1 MIKRMIA
8 GAAGWALI
16 FGGAALAAAPA
27 QALTGGSCDDGDAW
41 SWSIANPA
49 RYQAGQHEAVVGL
62 SDAIRTVTIKA
73 PTGCTV
79 EAGDTWRVYNGYFS
93 AAGTF
98 NAEEVAAG
106 KDTDRVSVAVPS
118 SNAVAGDEIPVRLK
132 VNDSSA
138 GIPGKWDVD
147 ESNAGSLV
155 LLRRTLFKYKG
166 VTDRM
171 DFVNEP
177 YICGEHVEGA
187 ASLLRASWTSKR
199 YLGYA
204 GRTVRMEYRLTD
216 GADSAWANRFLFS
229 DRTDDSGHVELIDF
243 LGGEEEG
250 PDGVLPDDGPPCG
263 GTIVFRG
270 HYGGNGT
277 SSGTWSKGDAIA
289 EATIDWEKYR
299 PHLKEEIDAAGMAKD
314 CAKLDELGQE
324 VVSLPN
330 WDEVLLTYIFRWGV
344 QTGCWEDD

>member
-1 MIKRMIA
+1 MLKQLVA
-8 GAAGWALI
+8 GAAGLALTL
-16 FGGAALAAAPA
+16 GGVALAATPA
-27 QALTGGSCDDGDAW
+27 QAFTGAPCNDGDAW

-49 RYQAGQHEAVVGL
+49 RYQAGPHEAVLGL

-93 AAGTF
+93 AEGTF
-98 NAEEVAAG
+98 NAEDAAAG
-106 KDTDRVSVAVPS
+106 KDTDRVSIKVPT
-118 SNAVAGDEIPVRLK
+118 SNAVAGDEIPVKLK

-138 GIPGKWDVD
+138 GIPGVWDVD

-166 VTDRM
+166 VTDWM

-187 ASLLRASWTSKR
+187 APLLRASWTSKR

-216 GADSAWANRFLFS
+216 GPDSAWANRFLDS
-229 DRTDDSGHVELIDF
+229 AQTDDRGYVELYRF
-243 LGGEEEG
+243 
-250 PDGVLPDDGPPCG
+250 CRCRR
-263 GTIVFRG
+263 RG
-270 HYGGNGT
+270 ARRG
-277 SSGTWSKGDAIA
+277 
-289 EATIDWEKYR
+289 
-299 PHLKEEIDAAGMAKD
+299 AA
-314 CAKLDELGQE
+314 
-324 VVSLPN
+324 
-330 WDEVLLTYIFRWGV
+330 
-344 QTGCWEDD
+344 

>member
-1 MIKRMIA
+1 
-8 GAAGWALI
+8 
-16 FGGAALAAAPA
+16 
-27 QALTGGSCDDGDAW
+27 
-41 SWSIANPA
+41 
-49 RYQAGQHEAVVGL
+49 VVGL
-62 SDAIRTVTIKA
+62 SAAILTVTIEA

-79 EAGDTWRVYNGYFS
+79 DAGDTWRVYNGYFS

-98 NAEEVAAG
+98 NAAEAADG
-106 KDTDRVSVAVPS
+106 KDTDRVSVKVPT
-118 SNAVAGDEIPVRLK
+118 SNAVAGEGIPVKLK

-166 VTDRM
+166 VTDWM
-171 DFVNEP
+171 NFINEP
-177 YICGEHVEGA
+177 YICGEAVEGA
-187 ASLLRASWTSKR
+187 APLLRASWTSKR

-216 GADSAWANRFLFS
+216 GPDSAWANRFLDS
-229 DRTDDSGHVELIDF
+229 ARTDDSGYVELGDF

-250 PDGVLPDDGPPCG
+250 PGGALPDDGPPCG

-277 SSGTWSKGDAIA
+277 SSGTWSNGDAIA

-299 PHLKEEIDAAGMAKD
+299 PHLKEEIDAAGTAKD
-314 CAKLDELGQE
+314 CAKLEELAQE
-324 VVSLPN
+324 VAPPDNATRTWRCGTMCSDGVCRP
-330 WDEVLLTYIFRWGV
+330 DAGRTTDQYAHDHHQQPQHRDTYRHEE
-344 QTGCWEDD
+344 QHERQ

>member
-1 MIKRMIA
+1 V
-8 GAAGWALI
+8 L
-16 FGGAALAAAPA
+16 
-27 QALTGGSCDDGDAW
+27 
-41 SWSIANPA
+41 
-49 RYQAGQHEAVVGL
+49 GL

-73 PTGCTV
+73 PTDCTV

-93 AAGTF
+93 AEGTF
-98 NAEEVAAG
+98 NAEDAAAG
-106 KDTDRVSVAVPS
+106 RDTDRVSIKVPT
-118 SNAVAGDEIPVRLK
+118 SNAVAGDEIPVKLK

-138 GIPGKWDVD
+138 GIPGEWDVN
-147 ESNAGSLV
+147 EANAGSLV

-171 DFVNEP
+171 NFSNEP
-177 YICGEHVEGA
+177 YICGEAVEGA
-187 ASLLRASWTSKR
+187 SSLLRASWTSRR
-199 YLGYA
+199 YLGCA

-216 GADSAWANRFLFS
+216 GPDSAWDNRFLDS
-229 DRTDDSGHVELIDF
+229 WPTDDRGYVELYDF
-243 LGGEEEG
+243 VGAEEEG
-250 PDGVLPDDGPPCG
+250 PGGVTPDDGPPCG

-270 HYGGNGT
+270 HYGGNST
-277 SSGTWSKGDAIA
+277 SSGTWSNGDAIA

-299 PHLKEEIDAAGMAKD
+299 PHLKEDIDAAGMAKD

-344 QTGCWEDD
+344 QSGCWEDD

>member
-1 MIKRMIA
+1 MIKRLIA
-8 GAAGWALI
+8 GAAGLALTL
-16 FGGAALAAAPA
+16 GGLALVATPA
-27 QALTGGSCDDGDAW
+27 EALTGSPCDDGDAW
-41 SWSIANPA
+41 SWSIGNPA
-49 RYQAGQHEAVVGL
+49 RYQAGPHEAVVGL
-62 SDAIRTVTIKA
+62 SAAIRSVTIKA

-79 EAGDTWRVYNGYFS
+79 DAGDTWRVYNGYFS
-93 AAGTF
+93 AQGTF
-98 NAEEVAAG
+98 NTDEAAAG
-106 KDTDRVSVAVPS
+106 KDTDRVSVAVPT
-118 SNAVAGDEIPVRLK
+118 SNAVAGDEIPVKLK

-138 GIPGKWDVD
+138 GIPGEWDV
-147 ESNAGSLV
+147 EEANAGSLV

-166 VTDRM
+166 VTDWM
-171 DFVNEP
+171 NFINEP
-177 YICGEHVEGA
+177 YICGEDVEGA
-187 ASLLRASWTSKR
+187 AALLRASWTSKR

-204 GRTVRMEYRLTD
+204 GRTVRMEYRLAD
-216 GADSAWANRFLFS
+216 GPDSAWANRFLDS
-229 DRTDDSGHVELIDF
+229 ERTDESGYVELGD
-243 LGGEEEG
+243 LLSAEEEG
-250 PDGVLPDDGPPCG
+250 PGGVLPDDGPPCG

-270 HYGGNGT
+270 HYGGNST
-277 SSGTWSKGDAIA
+277 SSGTWSNGDAIA

>member
-1 MIKRMIA
+1 MIKRLIA
-8 GAAGWALI
+8 GAASLALTL
-16 FGGAALAAAPA
+16 GGVALAAAPT
-27 QALTGGSCDDGDAW
+27 QALTGASCDDGDAW
-41 SWSIANPA
+41 SWSIDNPA
-49 RYQAGQHEAVVGL
+49 RYQAGLHEAVVGL
-62 SDAIRTVTIKA
+62 SEAIRTVTIKA

-79 EAGDTWRVYNGYFS
+79 DAGDTWRVYNGYFS
-93 AAGTF
+93 AEGTF
-98 NAEEVAAG
+98 NTQEAAAG
-106 KDTDRVSVAVPS
+106 KDTDRVSVEVPT
-118 SNAVAGDEIPVRLK
+118 SNAVAGDEIPVKLK

-138 GIPGKWDVD
+138 GIPGVWDVD

-155 LLRRTLFKYKG
+155 LLRRTLFKFKG
-166 VTDRM
+166 VSNRM
-171 DFVNEP
+171 DFTEP
-177 YICGEHVEGA
+177 YICGEHVDGA
-187 ASLLRASWTSKR
+187 APLLRASWTSKR

-216 GADSAWANRFLFS
+216 GPDSAWANRFLFS
-229 DRTDDSGHVELIDF
+229 ERTDESGYVELFDMVS
-243 LGGEEEG
+243 GEEEG
-250 PDGVLPDDGPPCG
+250 PGGVLPDDGPPCG

-277 SSGTWSKGDAIA
+277 SSGTWSNGDAIA

-324 VVSLPN
+324 VAHLPN
-330 WDEVLLTYIFRWGV
+330 ATEVLLTYVFRWGV

>member
-8 GAAGWALI
+8 GAAGWALM

-27 QALTGGSCDDGDAW
+27 QAFTGASCDDGDAW

-49 RYQAGQHEAVVGL
+49 RYQAGPHEAVVGL

-98 NAEEVAAG
+98 NAEEAAAG
-106 KDTDRVSVAVPS
+106 KDTDRVSVEVPS

-138 GIPGKWDVD
+138 GIPGEWDVD

-177 YICGEHVEGA
+177 YICGEHVAGA
-187 ASLLRASWTSKR
+187 ASLLRASWSSNR

-204 GRTVRMEYRLTD
+204 GRIVRMEYRLTD

-229 DRTDDSGHVELIDF
+229 DRTDDSGYVELIDL

-299 PHLKEEIDAAGMAKD
+299 PHLKEEIDAAGTAKD

-330 WDEVLLTYIFRWGV
+330 WDEVLLTYIFRLGV